1 MNGENQIQTTI
12 GHVGIEVSSLSES
25 KKFYKTLLDGLGFK
39 IIMETNEGIGFSN
52 QNFQV
57 WISQPPKPRI
67 KRKTPTGEEFVVADH
82 LAILV
87 SDRKKWILP
96 KERWRRMD
104 SKHYSLVKNT
114 LNSSQDTMQF
124 HSVTPTII

>member
-1 MNGENQIQTTI
+1 LNGENQIQTTI
-12 GHVGIEVSSLSES
+12 GHVGIEVSNLSKS